1 LIQSPR
7 RVVVL
12 AAFALLALAPA
23 TAAAEESERNAYVV
37 VKGGPYF
44 PTATN
49 AFNLTGAQVFT
60 WPTSYTI
67 EGGVGAN
74 WGLFGL
80 QLSAGYIT
88 TGTSTIPAGQTS
100 ANAVPI
106 LLLARLRLPIL
117 FLAPYLEGGAG
128 VSIATSTFTALVGGQ
143 SLSNTNVGFEA
154 VGGAGCDLYFGP
166 LIVGAELRYIWL
178 QPYFTFSANN
188 VVTLA
193 QNLNMSGIT
202 LEAYVGYRF

>member
-1 LIQSPR
+1 LNQAFR

-12 AAFALLALAPA
+12 AAFALLALAPVSA
-23 TAAAEESERNAYVV
+23 QADDSGLYVV

-49 AFNLTGAQVFT
+49 AFNLTGSQVFT

-88 TGTSTIPAGQTS
+88 TGTSSIPAGQTS
-100 ANAVPI
+100 ANGVPI
-106 LLLARLRLPIL
+106 LLLARIRLPVL

-128 VSIATSTFTALVGGQ
+128 MAIATSTFTDLLQANF
-143 SLSNTNVGFEA
+143 SNTQVGFEA

-178 QPYFTFSANN
+178 APNFTFTGVNN
-188 VVTLA
+188 VASLT
-193 QNLNMSGIT
+193 QQLNMSGIT
-202 LEAYVGYRF
+202 LEAYIGYRF